1 MAKPKISARDQ
12 SHWLLGEVGGSFL
25 LSVKSKKSKEEAWS
39 RWRVEQKTSEVSPNF
54 WGTFHSWRSV
64 PPPHL
69 PHVYR
74 ILSDLRKDVISC
86 LGVWNNWF
94 TLVVRLKRIT
104 LFLTSIKWFRIR
116 EMEEMQ
122 TVPWRNAR
130 QSLLTASVLFE
141 EKYFQVLSSL
151 WILIA
156 QGYIVSKNGAKRMAH
171 KTPC

>member
-94 TLVVRLKRIT
+94 TLVVRLKKDHIVPYFHKVVQDQRNGGDADSAMT
-104 LFLTSIKWFRIR
+104 QCTSITSDCFCTLWGEIFPSLELPMNLDCSRIYSLKKWG
-116 EMEEMQ
+116 Q
-122 TVPWRNAR
+122 
-130 QSLLTASVLFE
+130 
-141 EKYFQVLSSL
+141 
-151 WILIA
+151 
-156 QGYIVSKNGAKRMAH
+156 KNGS
-171 KTPC
+171 